1 MNNGSHQSSVA
12 AATGCRV
19 IIGGK
24 GGKGGKLKVKAE
36 AEAIEELS
44 LSNLWLLRRLSK
56 LIGEKLNMVWWMSVA
71 VYGVEKKQGLSEY
84 YLVGVFLRRGFF

>member
-12 AATGCRV
+12 AATGCGV
-19 IIGGK
+19 I
-24 GGKGGKLKVKAE
+24 GGKGGKLKVK